1 VNDGKGEIVNTL
13 RILIVEDQPADAEL
27 LEYEIRKG
35 GFEFIATRVENQ
47 EGFLAALEQ
56 FLPDIIISDYHLP
69 SFNGMQAL
77 TLARE
82 HSPLTPFIIA
92 TGAMNEEI
100 AVDCMKAGADDYVLK
115 EHLKRLVPA
124 ISIALAN
131 TNERKHKLLAEES
144 LLSSER
150 KFRTIFENANDA
162 ILLLEGTL
170 IVDCNPMAER
180 IFGCPRE
187 ALVGRPTY
195 DFSPAFQKDGT
206 FSRDLATEK
215 IRKTIEGTSQYF
227 EWRHHN
233 SDGTPFDVDI
243 GLSPVNIDG
252 KPLVMA
258 ILRDITEKKRSELEL
273 RESEEKFKRLSQEFN
288 ALLDA
293 IPDTILLQSRDME
306 IIWANRAAIA
316 NFGDSVEE
324 NGDRHCYRLVH
335 GTSTPY
341 ENCPVL
347 QSLRTG
353 VPAKSILP
361 IRDDMIWEVRA
372 IPVRDD
378 NGDMVSVIEI
388 GRDVT
393 ELKKLEQQLIHA
405 QKMEAVAQL
414 SGGIAHDFNN
424 IVTALIGYGNLLLM
438 QLPEDSPSRHFAEQI
453 LVTSERAAEL
463 TRKILAFGRK
473 KVFNL
478 EALDISLLISG
489 LRNFLER
496 IIGEE
501 VEIQTDLSTENLIV
515 AADGSQIEQV
525 LMNLATNARDAMPQ
539 GGLLSIST
547 SRSELDTHFIDTHG
561 YGEEGAYAC
570 IAVTDTGTGMDDAT
584 VKKIYEPFYTTKE
597 PGKGTGLGLSI
608 VYGII
613 KEHRGFISV
622 DSVPGAGT
630 SFRIYLPLIQ
640 VERQAPEIY
649 EIPPHSGGTET
660 ILIAEDEDVVRKS
673 TASFLAGFGYQV
685 MEAVNGAEV
694 LEIFSAFK
702 GEIDLLILDVVMP
715 DKGGR
720 EVAEA
725 ARLIRPDIR
734 VLFNSGYPLDLLQY
748 KGMLGEGVR
757 FFTKPIDPREL
768 LRKVREALDD
778 EKQRR

>member
-1 VNDGKGEIVNTL
+1 VSGGKGSIVDTL
-13 RILIVEDQPADAEL
+13 RILINEDQPADAEL

-35 GFEFIATRVENQ
+35 GFEFTATRVETQ
-47 EGFLAALEQ
+47 EEFLAALEC
-56 FLPDIIISDYHLP
+56 FRPDIIISDYHLP
-69 SFNGMQAL
+69 SFDGMQAL

-82 HSPLTPFIIA
+82 HSPLIPVIIA
-92 TGAMNEEI
+92 TGAMNEEV
-100 AVDCMKAGADDYVLK
+100 AVECMKAGADDYVLK

-131 TNERKHKLLAEES
+131 TNERKQKLLAEER

-162 ILLLEGTL
+162 ILLLEDTL

-187 ALVGRPTY
+187 AMMGRPPY

-206 FSRDLATEK
+206 SSRDLATEK
-215 IRKTIEGTSQYF
+215 IGKTLEGSSQYF
-227 EWRHHN
+227 EWRHLN

-243 GLSPVNIDG
+243 GLSPVTIDG

-273 RESEEKFKRLSQEFN
+273 RESEKKYKILSQEFN
-288 ALLDA
+288 TLLDA
-293 IPDTILLQSRDME
+293 IPDTILLQSREME

-316 NFGDSVEE
+316 NFGDRAGE

-335 GTSTPY
+335 GTTEPY

-347 QSLRTG
+347 QCLRTG

-361 IRDDMIWEVRA
+361 IRNDMIWEVRA
-372 IPVRDD
+372 IPVRDET
-378 NGDMVSVIEI
+378 GDMVSVIEI
-388 GRDVT
+388 GRDIT

-478 EALDISLLISG
+478 EPLDISLLIGG
-489 LRNFLER
+489 LKSFLER

-501 VEIQTDLSTENLIV
+501 IEIQTDLSMENLIV

-525 LMNLATNARDAMPQ
+525 LMNLSTNARDAMPQ
-539 GGLLSIST
+539 GGVLSIST

-570 IAVTDTGTGMDDAT
+570 IAVTDTGTGMDGAT

-630 SFRIYLPLIQ
+630 AFRIYLPLIREEHQ
-640 VERQAPEIY
+640 SPEIY

-673 TASFLAGFGYQV
+673 TASFLAGFGYRV
-685 MEAVNGAEV
+685 LEAVNGAEA
-694 LEIFSAFK
+694 LEIFSASK
-702 GEIDLLILDVVMP
+702 GEVDLLILDVVMP

-778 EKQRR
+778 EKKR

>member
-1 VNDGKGEIVNTL
+1 MCSGKGSIVDTL
-13 RILIVEDQPADAEL
+13 RILINEDQPADAEL

-35 GFEFIATRVENQ
+35 GFEFIATRVETQ
-47 EGFLAALEQ
+47 EGFLAALEE
-56 FLPDIIISDYHLP
+56 FRPDIIISDYHLP
-69 SFNGMQAL
+69 SFDGMQAL
-77 TLARE
+77 ILARE
-82 HSPLTPFIIA
+82 HSPLIPFIIA

-100 AVDCMKAGADDYVLK
+100 AVECMKSGADDYVLK

-131 TNERKHKLLAEES
+131 TNERKQKLLAEES

-162 ILLLEGTL
+162 ILLLEDTL

-187 ALVGRPTY
+187 SIVGRPPY
-195 DFSPAFQKDGT
+195 DFAPAFQKDGT
-206 FSRDLATEK
+206 PSRDLATEK
-215 IRKTIEGTSQYF
+215 IGKARDGSSQYF
-227 EWRHHN
+227 EWRHLN

-243 GLSPVNIDG
+243 SLSPVTIDG
-252 KPLVMA
+252 NPLVMA
-258 ILRDITEKKRSELEL
+258 VLRDITEKKRSELEL
-273 RESEEKFKRLSQEFN
+273 RESEKKYKILSQEFN

-306 IIWANRAAIA
+306 IIWANKAAIA
-316 NFGDSVEE
+316 NFGDRTGED
-324 NGDRHCYRLVH
+324 GDRHCYQLVH
-335 GTSTPY
+335 GTSEPY

-347 QSLRTG
+347 QCLRTG

-378 NGDMVSVIEI
+378 TGDMVSVIEI

-478 EALDISLLISG
+478 EPLDISLLIAG
-489 LRNFLER
+489 LKNFLER

-501 VEIQTDLSTENLIV
+501 IEIKTDLSIEDLIV
-515 AADGSQIEQV
+515 AADGSQVEQV

-547 SRSELDTHFIDTHG
+547 SRCELDTYFIDSHG

-597 PGKGTGLGLSI
+597 PGKGTGLGMSI

-630 SFRIYLPLIQ
+630 TFRIYLPLIQ
-640 VERQAPEIY
+640 RQHQEPEI
-649 EIPPHSGGTET
+649 
-660 ILIAEDEDVVRKS
+660 L
-673 TASFLAGFGYQV
+673 
-685 MEAVNGAEV
+685 
-694 LEIFSAFK
+694 
-702 GEIDLLILDVVMP
+702 
-715 DKGGR
+715 
-720 EVAEA
+720 
-725 ARLIRPDIR
+725 
-734 VLFNSGYPLDLLQY
+734 
-748 KGMLGEGVR
+748 
-757 FFTKPIDPREL
+757 
-768 LRKVREALDD
+768 
-778 EKQRR
+778 